1 MVRMILLQVAF
12 QFLSKIKWLRNI
24 HKALLIGLV
33 CCVFLVRDLNVFV
46 SNRNP
51 NIYSVIGAHR
61 TSDTEFIK
69 ERLDLAKDCAI
80 QMDEESCAPF
90 ARVTKRLDATQIQD
104 LKFVLIDRPNLRELY
119 DKTETFIHKKQ
130 EKSIHNPSQGNRYLS
145 AFTDLGS
152 YSIFIIMM
160 SIYVDKHQNFAKQ
173 MTIVSLLFFATITFQ
188 LKAPKEG
195 DEENYIIKLTNSI
208 PALDSFT
215 FFELSYI
222 VKSIIYP
229 VVFQAALFMS
239 RMIDL
244 DPLIQIRAI
253 LQNSQRALSRSIVL
267 CELITDINETFA
279 PPVL

>member
-61 TSDTEFIK
+61 TSDTEFIR
-69 ERLDLAKDCAI
+69 ERLDLAKACEI

-130 EKSIHNPSQGNRYLS
+130 EKSIHNPS
-145 AFTDLGS
+145 
-152 YSIFIIMM
+152 
-160 SIYVDKHQNFAKQ
+160 
-173 MTIVSLLFFATITFQ
+173 
-188 LKAPKEG
+188 
-195 DEENYIIKLTNSI
+195 
-208 PALDSFT
+208 
-215 FFELSYI
+215 
-222 VKSIIYP
+222 
-229 VVFQAALFMS
+229 
-239 RMIDL
+239 
-244 DPLIQIRAI
+244 
-253 LQNSQRALSRSIVL
+253 
-267 CELITDINETFA
+267 
-279 PPVL
+279 